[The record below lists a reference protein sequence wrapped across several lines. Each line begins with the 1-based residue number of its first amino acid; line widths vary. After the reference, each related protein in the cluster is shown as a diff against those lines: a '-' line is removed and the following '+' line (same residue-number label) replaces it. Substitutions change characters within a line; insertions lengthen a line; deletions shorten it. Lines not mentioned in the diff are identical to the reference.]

1 MNRENS
7 QEDSN
12 LKQGKTEQKELAEN
26 LEFMRSAIERA
37 CRQVKPKTSNS
48 VMWGLICMTIYVGI
62 HFLINNQL
70 FNWIRP
76 LQMSLISFGVL
87 CTIIQGHF
95 LFKKLKKEGFVPQFL
110 FPLSYGLIIISLPI
124 LFFDVI
130 GLFKGMYCGSAF
142 IYALTI
148 NTVIVIIGVL
158 HSKLW
163 FIGTAF
169 VIIGILM
176 AFIFKEYSYMILGI
190 TVGTGII
197 LSASIVDLN
206 YRKQEKENAQA

>member
-1 MNRENS
+1 M
-7 QEDSN
+7 ED
-12 LKQGKTEQKELAEN
+12 KEKELVEN
-26 LEFMRSAIERA
+26 LQFMRSALEKA
-37 CRQVKPKTSNS
+37 CRQVKPKTSNT

-87 CTIIQGHF
+87 CSIIQGHF
-95 LFKKLKKEGFVPQFL
+95 LFKKFKQEGFIPQLL
-110 FPLSYGLIIISLPI
+110 FPLLYGLIILLLPI

-142 IYALTI
+142 IYALAI
-148 NTVIVIIGVL
+148 NAVIVIIGVL

-176 AFIFKEYSYMILGI
+176 AFIFKEYSFMILGI
-190 TVGTGII
+190 ATGTGMIM
-197 LSASIVDLN
+197 SALIVDLN
-206 YRKQEKENAQA
+206 YRKMEKVNA